1 MTNTMEKIATGI
13 PGFEVLTK
21 GGIPRGRTTL
31 VSGRSGTG
39 KSIFALQVACSLAAE
54 GEPAIYV
61 AIEERPGDLEATA
74 NSLGFDASTLVKARE
89 LQFLDLRRPAQGPT
103 HVTGEYDISGLCEI
117 LIARASSIGAK
128 LIVIDSI
135 TALFRP
141 RPDENTIRTLVFQL
155 VNTIEDRGLTLII
168 TAEAP
173 HDYSRATTFGV
184 EDYVCDLVLVLRNVI
199 DGKRRRRSIEVQKY
213 RRSAHYKGE
222 YPFTITEH
230 GLTIFPMD
238 ASRDA
243 EVSKGERFSSGLAGL
258 DAMNS
263 GGWLRDSIVIVRGP
277 TGSGKT
283 TLAGMYAR
291 AGAERGERVAYYG
304 FEETRSMLLRN
315 FDQIGMDMRPHAKN
329 LEIVCRYPEAMS
341 PEDLLIELRRDL
353 DKHAPSL
360 IVLDSI
366 SSLEHSTSTEGFRVF
381 MVGLAAM
388 LREHGRSAL
397 LTQTIAA
404 HAEATHDPPFL
415 STIADA
421 ILVLDYTSDQPT
433 LERTIRVLKMRGS
446 AHDMRKRRLQ
456 ISAGGLSV
464 APVDEPRPAPAPAPA
479 QPAPANSTRPAQP
492 AARPAP
498 ARPAPARPA
507 PARPPEPPAAS
518 PDAGEPTEAA
528 PAADLDAHESKE
540 ASPAASS
547 DAPEVTGAS
556 AASAAASPAAPER
569 TEAPHVLDEHAA
581 TDALDRLE
589 LAEDSRETEV

>member
-1 MTNTMEKIATGI
+1 MTNAMEKIATGI
-13 PGFEVLTK
+13 PGFEVLTR

-31 VSGRSGTG
+31 ITGRSGTG
-39 KSIFALQVACSLAAE
+39 KSIFALQVACNLAGE

-61 AIEERPGDLEATA
+61 AVEERPGDLEATA
-74 NSLGFDASTLVKARE
+74 NSLGLAASTLIKARE
-89 LQFLDLRRPAQGPT
+89 LQFLDLRRPASGPT
-103 HVTGEYDISGLCEI
+103 HVTGEYDISGLCEV
-117 LIARASSIGAK
+117 LIGKATSIGAR
-128 LIVIDSI
+128 LIIIDSI

-155 VNTIEDRGLTLII
+155 VNTIEDRGLTLLL

-184 EDYVCDLVLVLRNVI
+184 EDYVCDLVIVLRNVI

-213 RRSAHYKGE
+213 RRSGHYKGE
-222 YPFTITEH
+222 YPFTITER

-243 EVSKGERFSSGLAGL
+243 ELSPGERFSSGLAGL

-304 FEETRSMLLRN
+304 FEETRPMLLRN
-315 FDQIGMDMRPHAKN
+315 FDQIGMSMRPFAGKHLN
-329 LEIVCRYPEAMS
+329 LLCRYPEALS

-353 DKHAPSL
+353 DHHAPSL

-381 MVGLAAM
+381 MVGLAAI

-397 LTQTIAA
+397 LTQTIPA
-404 HAEATHDPPFL
+404 HAEASHDPPFL

-421 ILVLDYTSDQPT
+421 ILVLDYTSDQPA

-446 AHDMRKRRLQ
+446 AHDTHKRRLL

-464 APVDEPRPAPAPAPA
+464 VPVEAPAPAPE
-479 QPAPANSTRPAQP
+479 PAAPRPRPAATARPERPAAKPEPATTEPATLEPAESRPATEPATESATAESTRPRPARPEAQAG
-492 AARPAP
+492 AARP
-498 ARPAPARPA
+498 
-507 PARPPEPPAAS
+507 
-518 PDAGEPTEAA
+518 
-528 PAADLDAHESKE
+528 K
-540 ASPAASS
+540 
-547 DAPEVTGAS
+547 
-556 AASAAASPAAPER
+556 
-569 TEAPHVLDEHAA
+569 VLDEPEAL
-581 TDALDRLE
+581 DALENLE
-589 LAEDSRETEV
+589 VPDEPGA